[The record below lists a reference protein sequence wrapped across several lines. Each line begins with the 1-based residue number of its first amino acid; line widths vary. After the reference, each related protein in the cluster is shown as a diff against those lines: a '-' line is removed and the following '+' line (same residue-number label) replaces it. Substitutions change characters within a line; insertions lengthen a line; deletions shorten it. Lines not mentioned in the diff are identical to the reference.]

1 MVKSLQRKFIVIATC
16 CAAVILLAVL
26 GLINIM
32 YIRQS
37 NNEIQAV
44 MSYISK
50 NHGELPANIKADK
63 QTMNR
68 LQLTDESSSQIRYFS
83 VFVNKNGKPIR
94 YDLSHITAID
104 ESTAKKMAKAAFKNQ
119 NQSRVFSDNSLNQLK
134 RLRQNK
140 MSFAYYLGQ
149 PQDNS
154 QLIVFMDVTYFDNSN
169 HEILRFSI
177 MFGLFCLICFFVVVT
192 LFSRRVLHPI
202 IENAEKQK
210 RFITNAGHE
219 LKTPLS
225 VISANTEVM
234 EALNGENEWTKS
246 TMKQVDRMNNLVN
259 NLMAISRLEEQQ
271 NLQISTI
278 DLSQITSDVASEY
291 RSAAIQKNLTLSTT
305 IQEHVKVKAEKE
317 TMEELLNILL
327 DNAVKYCDPNGTITV
342 RVASKGFNNKML
354 SVSNTYKNGDQ
365 VDTSKLFER
374 FYRGDT
380 SHNNKIAG
388 SGIGLS
394 MAKGIAEFYNAQI
407 KADWADGVMT
417 MTLSNL
423 KS

>member
-1 MVKSLQRKFIVIATC
+1 MIKSLQRKFIVIATC
-16 CAAVILLAVL
+16 SVAVILLAVL

-32 YIRQS
+32 YIHQS
-37 NNEIQAV
+37 NNEIQSV
-44 MSYISK
+44 LGYISK
-50 NHGELPANIKADK
+50 NHGELPSNIKNDK

-68 LQLTDESSSQIRYFS
+68 LQLTDESSSQLRYFS
-83 VFVNKNGKPIR
+83 VLVDQNGNPLR
-94 YDLSHITAID
+94 YDLTHISAINR
-104 ESTAKKMAKAAFKNQ
+104 SSAKKMAKAAFKNQ
-119 NQSRVFSDNSLNQLK
+119 NQSSVFSDNTVNQL
-134 RLRQNK
+134 RRFHQNNL
-140 MSFAYYLGQ
+140 SFAYFIEA
-149 PQDNS
+149 PQDDA
-154 QLIVFMDVTYFDNSN
+154 QLIVFMDVTYFDHSN
-169 HEILRFSI
+169 REIMKFSI
-177 MFGLFCLICFFVVVT
+177 IFGLFCLLCFFIVVT

-202 IENAEKQK
+202 IENSEKQK

-234 EALNGENEWTKS
+234 EALSGENEWTQS
-246 TMKQVDRMNNLVN
+246 TLNQVDRMNSLVN

-291 RSAAIQKNLTLSTT
+291 RGAAMQKNLTLSTT
-305 IQEHVKVKAEKE
+305 IQEHVRIKAEKE
-317 TMEELLNILL
+317 TLEELLNILL
-327 DNAVKYCDPNGTITV
+327 ENAVKYCDPGGTITV
-342 RVASKGFNNKML
+342 HVASRGFNNKIL
-354 SVSNTYKNGDQ
+354 SVSNTYKNGSH

-380 SHNNKIAG
+380 SHNNKIEG

-394 MAKGIAEFYNAQI
+394 MAKGIADFYNAQI
-407 KADWADGVMT
+407 KADWADGIMT